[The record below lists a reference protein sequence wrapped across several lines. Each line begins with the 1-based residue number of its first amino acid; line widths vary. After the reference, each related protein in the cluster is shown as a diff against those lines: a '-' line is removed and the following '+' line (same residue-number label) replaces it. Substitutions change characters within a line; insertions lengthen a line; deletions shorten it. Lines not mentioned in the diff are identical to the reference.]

1 MDRVSILSCLYP
13 NKCAVCG
20 EIIKD
25 GRVLCDYCGV
35 RLNDLSLKNF
45 CIKCGYEKEKCLC
58 KYREFR
64 FKGIAGAFK
73 NKGVAKTLYYSY
85 KIGKRRELADFLAN
99 RVVCVVK
106 KAFGDIEFDAVC
118 AVPTTKISRFKR
130 GFDHTGVIAAKIS
143 EILNVEYLE
152 HALKVHPFKRP
163 QHNSL
168 FRQRLENVRGKYYT
182 VNKINKKR
190 ILLFDDI
197 YTTGATLDEAAKE
210 LMFAGA
216 REVYC
221 IAVLATSL
229 KRYSTG

>member
-1 MDRVSILSCLYP
+1 MRSVSILSCLYP

-20 EIIKD
+20 EIIEENK
-25 GRVLCDYCGV
+25 VLCDYCSI
-35 RLNDLSLKNF
+35 LINNLCFKNLCF
-45 CIKCGYEKEKCLC
+45 KCGSDKEKCLC

-64 FKGIAGAFK
+64 FKAIAGAFK
-73 NKGVAKTLYYSY
+73 NEGAAKTLYYSY

-99 RVVCVVK
+99 RVTYVVK
-106 KAFGDIEFDAVC
+106 KAFSGIEFDALC
-118 AVPTTKISRFKR
+118 AVPTTVTSRFKR

-143 EILNVEYLE
+143 EILNIEYLE
-152 HALKVHPFKRP
+152 SFLKVRPFKRS
-163 QHNSL
+163 QHNSS

-182 VNKINKKR
+182 VGRINKKR

-221 IAVLATSL
+221 VSILTTSL
-229 KRYSTG
+229 K